1 MDNKRFCRLYAVVLA
16 YVAVFGVFLSGCGGE
31 VGAGADDGRISIVCT
46 TFPQYDWIREL
57 IAGNDDGFRLALLTE
72 KGGDLHSY
80 QPSALDIARISECDM
95 LVYVGGES
103 DKWVEDVLR
112 ADVGSDVCAVNMM
125 SELEGR
131 LYEEEHIG
139 LGHPEDGHEDWHSGG
154 YGEYEYGAGQAD
166 SYDAVE
172 YDEHVWLSLRNAEHI
187 VRVLCDE
194 LSRLDAGNAKL
205 YEKNCEAYLEKLGA
219 LDSEYEAAVETASAD
234 ALVFADRF
242 PFRYMAEDYG
252 IECFAAFEGCSAE
265 TEASFETVASLIEAV
280 KAHHLT
286 AVLVLEGSDSR
297 LARVII
303 ENTAKDNGRVLAIN
317 SMQSVSRKDIEG
329 GISYLNVMENNL
341 DVLRQALTKT
351 LRNTKV
357 AKDAT

>member
-1 MDNKRFCRLYAVVLA
+1 MGDRKFCRSCAVVLA
-16 YVAVFGVFLSGCGGE
+16 YIAAFGVFLAGCGSE
-31 VGAGADDGRISIVCT
+31 VGADDGRISIVCT
-46 TFPQYDWIREL
+46 TFPQYDWIREI
-57 IAGNDDGFRLALLTE
+57 IAGNDDGFRLSLLTE

-80 QPSALDIARISECDM
+80 QPSALDIARIAECDM

-112 ADVGSDVCAVNMM
+112 ADVESDVCAVNMM
-125 SELEGR
+125 SELDGR

-139 LGHPEDGHEDWHSGG
+139 GEQHEDGHEDGHSGG
-154 YGEYEYGAGQAD
+154 YGEYEYGGGQAD

-172 YDEHVWLSLRNAEHI
+172 YDEHVWLSLKNAEHI
-187 VRVLCDE
+187 VRVLCNE
-194 LSRLDAGNAKL
+194 LMRLDEGNAGL
-205 YEKNCEAYLEKLGA
+205 YEKNCEAYLEKLSA
-219 LDSEYEAAVETASAD
+219 LDGEYEEVVETASAD

-297 LARVII
+297 LARVIV
-303 ENTAKDNGRVLAIN
+303 ENADSDNGRVLVIN
-317 SMQSVSRKDIEG
+317 SMQSVSKRNIEG
-329 GISYLNVMENNL
+329 GMSYLGVMKDNL
-341 DVLRQALTKT
+341 EVLRLALNQNIK
-351 LRNTKV
+351 KH
-357 AKDAT
+357 